1 MLRNWK
7 EKDKIQKIFSVIGI
21 ILSIAVIILALLY
34 IIKVIDTEI
43 YMLLLGIL
51 MLDESI
57 LFYKT
62 SKTTFIIYVLVGL
75 FIVIGY
81 ILKVIS

>member
-57 LFYKT
+57 LFYKS
-62 SKTTFIIYVLVGL
+62 SKRTFAIYIIVGL